1 MAYCPVCGIEVSSPA
16 EARFGEAFCSP
27 GHAEAFTEK
36 VQAAR
41 VEAAAARA
49 VETTDTEQRPNTTA
63 VGAPKPRDWKRYVK
77 TGACIGA
84 PALAL
89 LFLAG
94 GGGAVLGW
102 AGALLPV
109 LAVLACPVAMYF
121 LMRSMATTG
130 HPGDHQNREEK
141 K

>member
-1 MAYCPVCGIEVSSPA
+1 MAYCPICGIEVSIPA
-16 EARFGEAFCSP
+16 EARFGEVFCSSA
-27 GHAEAFTEK
+27 HAEGFTEK
-36 VQAAR
+36 VRAAR
-41 VEAAAARA
+41 VEAVAARA
-49 VETTDTEQRPNTTA
+49 VETADTEQRPNPMA
-63 VGAPKPRDWKRYVK
+63 VGAPNPRDWKHYVK
-77 TGACIGA
+77 MGACIGA

-130 HPGDHQNREEK
+130 HSGDQRNPEGK